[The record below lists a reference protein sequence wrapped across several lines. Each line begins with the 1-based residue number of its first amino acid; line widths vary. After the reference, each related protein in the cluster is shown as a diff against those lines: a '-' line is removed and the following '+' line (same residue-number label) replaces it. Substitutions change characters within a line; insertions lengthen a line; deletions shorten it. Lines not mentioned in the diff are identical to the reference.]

1 MKINQ
6 LDIVEVYFDF
16 GGNIG
21 STKHPVIVISQ
32 DEILQEE
39 SLFYGVLMSTK
50 NHYPEWTL
58 AIDPDMINNPVNQ
71 RESFVV
77 CHQIQQFYPSMVAKK
92 QGSLKKEFFPLLK
105 KSIINS
111 IFG

>member
-1 MKINQ
+1 MRIHQ
-6 LDIVEVYFDF
+6 FDIVEVYFDF

-39 SLFYGVLMSTK
+39 ELFYGVLMSTK

-58 AIDPDMINNPVNQ
+58 ALSPNMINNPVNQ
-71 RESFVV
+71 REGFVV
-77 CHQIQQFYPSMVAKK
+77 CHQIQQFFPSMVAKK
-92 QGSLKKEFFPLLK
+92 QGSLKKEFFSLLK
-105 KSIINS
+105 NRIINA